1 MEPDVVF
8 DVTVRN
14 VYTKDVIELATE
26 IISILS
32 HESRGTRIIG
42 RTFREEEINVYV
54 RKTQEAEW
62 QSMQNTMTFWRE
74 RYPKR

>member
-26 IISILS
+26 IISIIS
-32 HESRGTRIIG
+32 HDSRGTRIIG

-54 RKTQEAEW
+54 KKTQEAQW
-62 QSMQNTMTFWRE
+62 QSMQNTMNFWRGLYPE
-74 RYPKR
+74 R